1 VAPTHGR
8 PVGGGIRIEAPCR
21 SCSRGGASAR
31 TWPLSCCTMSAAAE
45 QLVDRFIDDLR
56 WEERLLQQQPEV
68 VEIATSPSSALC
80 RTALMMLD
88 DLGIAYRELQIG
100 RDVTEAQLVRRKGGP
115 FVLLPL
121 IFIDDRFVGGHAELK
136 SLAALGADA
145 VLSAGEPTSGDS
157 FRDSRTPPPR
167 TASPPI
173 FDRLHYEAES
183 NEARRAALQRHGL
196 EYSLHSPMSPERT
209 PLAPRPH
216 SPPVNPRL
224 NSPNRELVSQERSG
238 VGIRAVIRT
247 DRTGMRHDS
256 VHSAVRCGGGWE
268 LRASTS
274 LIERAGNGAQHRSH
288 SPAYSPRRR
297 RRRSPGRTPAPVHR
311 PEPEP
316 ETEPEPKT
324 ERQPRPQEED
334 ASARLQQRLQ
344 AVGNRLAELGSGVRL
359 GTSSAL
365 GGEVALWGLDGDII
379 TSTPPHTAAGSG
391 KLPLL
396 LRLVEGACDRVER
409 EEDSGGCARR

>member
-1 VAPTHGR
+1 MPSGC
-8 PVGGGIRIEAPCR
+8 PG
-21 SCSRGGASAR
+21 
-31 TWPLSCCTMSAAAE
+31 TMSAAAE
-45 QLVDRFIDDLR
+45 QLVDRFVDDLR
-56 WEERLLQQQPEV
+56 WEERLQQQPEV

-80 RTALMMLD
+80 RTALMILD

-121 IFIDDRFVGGHAELK
+121 VFVDDRFVGGHSELK

-145 VLSAGEPTSGDS
+145 VLSAGEPNSSTS
-157 FRDSRTPPPR
+157 FRGSSTPSPR

-196 EYSLHSPMSPERT
+196 EYGLHSPMSPERAASA
-209 PLAPRPH
+209 PPRPQ
-216 SPPVNPRL
+216 SPQVKPRL
-224 NSPNRELVSQERSG
+224 SSPNRELVSQERSG

-247 DRTGMRHDS
+247 DRAGMRHDS

-268 LRASTS
+268 LRASTWS
-274 LIERAGNGAQHRSH
+274 IETGGNAAQHRSR
-288 SPAYSPRRR
+288 SPAYSPRRG
-297 RRRSPGRTPAPVHR
+297 RRRSPGRTPAAVRRPDPQPQ

-316 ETEPEPKT
+316 ELQPEP
-324 ERQPRPQEED
+324 QPQEDD
-334 ASARLQQRLQ
+334 AAARMQQRLQ
-344 AVGNRLAELGSGVRL
+344 AVRNRLAELGSGIRL

-365 GGEVALWGLDGDII
+365 GGDVALWGLDGDII
-379 TSTPPHTAAGSG
+379 TSTSPQTG

-396 LRLVEGACDRVER
+396 LRLLEGACDRVEK
-409 EEDSGGCARR
+409 EDDSDGSARR